1 MAVYSHSQLSMYEEC
16 PRKYKL
22 YYRDK
27 IRPDTEA
34 IELFLGSRVHEA
46 LKKCYDDLKFMKVC
60 SLEELLAYYR
70 NIWHRN
76 WHPAVVVSRT
86 DLTAEHYKA
95 RGEELIKKF
104 YRRNSPF
111 NTDLT
116 IGTEMKLDF
125 SLDDSGKYK
134 MLGYV
139 DRLSRLPDGTFA
151 INDYKTSVNLP
162 TQQAADGD
170 RQLGLYHIG
179 VQRKWPNAQNI
190 RLVWH
195 YLDFET
201 ELVSERTPQAISA
214 LIQST
219 KRLIDIIEADT
230 VFSPR
235 ESASCEWCE
244 YLDICPRTKHG
255 FMVRELPLEEYLS
268 EPGVVLVNKYAELKA
283 EARRID
289 EEIDR
294 IKEKLVDYAK
304 NNDAEVIKGNGYK
317 VSVTFSEKLKFPGKR
332 DEGRDELE
340 GIIRGA
346 GKWDEVSTLDTH
358 ALQDVLEEG
367 TWKQDL
373 LDEIRE
379 YGELEQSSSVRLSK
393 LREEDIGELE

>member
-1 MAVYSHSQLSMYEEC
+1 VAVYSHSQLSMYEEC
-16 PRKYKL
+16 PKKYKL

-46 LKKCYDDLKFMKVC
+46 LQKCYDELRFMKLC
-60 SLEELLAYYR
+60 SLDELLAYYR
-70 NIWHRN
+70 NIWHKN
-76 WHPAVVVSRT
+76 WHPAVVISRT
-86 DLTAEHYKA
+86 DLTPEHYKA

-134 MLGYV
+134 MLGYI
-139 DRLSRLPDGTFA
+139 DRLSKLPDGTFI

-162 TQQAADGD
+162 TQESADRD

-179 VQRKWPNAQNI
+179 VQKKWPSAQDI
-190 RLVWH
+190 KLVWH

-201 ELVSERTPQAISA
+201 ELVSSRTPQAISA

-219 KRLIDIIEADT
+219 KGLIDTIEADES
-230 VFSPR
+230 FNPR
-235 ESASCEWCE
+235 ESAACDWCE

-255 FMVRELPLEEYLS
+255 FMVRELPLDEYLS

-294 IKEKLVDYAK
+294 VKEALVNYSK
-304 NNDAEVIKGNGYK
+304 TNDAEVIKGNSYK
-317 VSVTFSEKLKFPGKR
+317 VSVTFSEKLKFPGKN
-332 DEGRDELE
+332 DEGRHELE
-340 GIIRGA
+340 DLIKDA
-346 GKWDEVSTLDTH
+346 GKWDEVSTLDTT
-358 ALQDVLEEG
+358 ALKNVVEECQWG
-367 TWKQDL
+367 QEL
-373 LDEIRE
+373 IEQVME
-379 YGELEQSSSVRLSK
+379 YGETDTSSSVRLSK
-393 LREEDIGELE
+393 LKEEEE